1 MMLSY
6 IPNALSLA
14 RIALT
19 PVLLWCAWQ
28 GKTECFLGLLVVSLL
43 TDALDGWIARKFNLC
58 TPLGARLDSLG
69 DMCTYLA
76 VPLCAWWLW
85 PDLIR
90 AEWPY
95 VLLTVSAYV
104 VPLVVALIKFRTLP
118 SYHSYAAKIAAVV
131 MSIAVFMWFVFEV
144 SGLFKFAAIL
154 QAVVAVEH
162 VLITLSLSQPRSN
175 IKSIWHVR

>member
-1 MMLSY
+1 MLSY

-28 GKTECFLGLLVVSLL
+28 GQTGCFLGLLVVSLL

-90 AEWPY
+90 AECPY
-95 VLLTVSAYV
+95 VLLAVFAYV

-118 SYHSYAAKIAAVV
+118 SYHSYGAKIAAVV
-131 MSIAVFMWFVFEV
+131 MSVAVFMWFVFEV

-162 VLITLSLSQPRSN
+162 VLITMSLSQPRSN